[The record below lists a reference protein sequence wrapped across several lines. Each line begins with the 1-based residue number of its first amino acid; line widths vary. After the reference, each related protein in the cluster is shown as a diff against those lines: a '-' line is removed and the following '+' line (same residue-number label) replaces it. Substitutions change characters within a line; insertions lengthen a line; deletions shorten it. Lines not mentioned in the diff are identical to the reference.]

1 MDRELLEKS
10 LAEAERGVID
20 AERHIATQRDFVAR
34 LECDG
39 HDPTQAMQLLQR
51 FLELQPCTLPIAT
64 ASEKYSGYESEMA
77 RYPRGNR
84 AGRASG
90 TSPTAARSDQ
100 PATAF

>member
-51 FLELQPCTLPIAT
+51 FLELQAMHIADRDRLR
-64 ASEKYSGYESEMA
+64 KVLGL
-77 RYPRGNR
+77 
-84 AGRASG
+84 
-90 TSPTAARSDQ
+90 
-100 PATAF
+100 